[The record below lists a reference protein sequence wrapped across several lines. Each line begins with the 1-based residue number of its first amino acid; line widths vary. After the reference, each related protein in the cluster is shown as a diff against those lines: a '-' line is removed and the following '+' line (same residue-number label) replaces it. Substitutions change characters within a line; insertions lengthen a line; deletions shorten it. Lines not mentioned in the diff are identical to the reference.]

1 MLRRSS
7 APFTANQ
14 GALHSLTMAAGP
26 QVVNIAT
33 VDPKQLVEVQERVQ
47 VGVAR
52 PALRL
57 GCC

>member
-1 MLRRSS
+1 
-7 APFTANQ
+7 
-14 GALHSLTMAAGP
+14 MAAGP
-26 QVVNIAT
+26 QVVNLAT